1 MHQHCA
7 GWLVLH
13 EIAPTPDSHVPQAG
27 LQFDF
32 DQFELKKGRRMANTH
47 ESLLDKVAAL
57 VPSIDTVPGIE
68 GGAPLAEMMPALP
81 EPPQADP
88 DMQLVLDALTA
99 LGGKPIETL
108 TPTEARLQPTPA
120 DAVKRL
126 LQEKGQFPATA
137 QVFSQEISIP
147 GGPLESIPA
156 HVYTPI
162 GEGPFP
168 VILYFHGGGFV
179 LADSKTYEAS
189 ILTLSQGVQAI
200 VVAVD
205 YHLAPEHPFPTQPNE
220 AFAAYQW
227 LRQHAGELNG
237 DRQRI
242 AVAGESAGGNLAVV
256 TSLMAR
262 DKDVPLPLHQLL
274 IYPLV
279 NNDTQNAS
287 YEDNAHAKPLNAAM
301 MHWFFGHY
309 SQPAEAESA
318 YALPDKAH
326 SLKELPPSTII
337 TAEIDPLCEEG
348 RAFAERLQKD
358 GVPVNYRHFDGVAH
372 EFFGMADVVAK
383 AREAQVFAIA
393 ELRKAFN
400 DFQAIH

>member
-1 MHQHCA
+1 MSRKQVYSVIFNQ
-7 GWLVLH
+7 L
-13 EIAPTPDSHVPQAG
+13 ET
-27 LQFDF
+27 
-32 DQFELKKGRRMANTH
+32 KKGRKMANAHSH
-47 ESLLDKVAAL
+47 ESLLDKVVAM
-57 VPSIDTVPGIE
+57 VPSIE
-68 GGAPLAEMMPALP
+68 GAAPLAEMMPPLAA
-81 EPPQADP
+81 PPQADP
-88 DMQLVLDALTA
+88 DMHLVLDALTA

-108 TPTEARLQPTPA
+108 SPAEARQQPTPA
-120 DAVKRL
+120 DAVKRV
-126 LQEKGQFPATA
+126 LQEQGRFPATA
-137 QVFSQEISIP
+137 QVSSHEISIP
-147 GGPLESIPA
+147 GGPLGSMPA
-156 HVYTPI
+156 HVYTPA

-179 LADSKTYEAS
+179 LADSKVYEAS
-189 ILTLSQGVQAI
+189 IIALAQGTRAI
-200 VVAVD
+200 VVSVD

-237 DRQRI
+237 DHQRI

-309 SQPAEAESA
+309 SQPAEAKSA
-318 YALPDKAH
+318 YALPDKAQ
-326 SLKELPPSTII
+326 SLKELPPATII
-337 TAEIDPLCEEG
+337 TAEIDPLYEEG

-393 ELRKAFN
+393 ALRKAFN
-400 DFQAIH
+400 DFKAIH

>member
-1 MHQHCA
+1 
-7 GWLVLH
+7 
-13 EIAPTPDSHVPQAG
+13 
-27 LQFDF
+27 
-32 DQFELKKGRRMANTH
+32 MANTHPH
-47 ESLLDKVAAL
+47 ESLLDKVVAM
-57 VPSIDTVPGIE
+57 VPSIE
-68 GGAPLAEMMPALP
+68 GAAPLAEIMPPLP

-108 TPTEARLQPTPA
+108 SPTEARQQPTPA
-120 DAVKRL
+120 DAVKRV
-126 LQEKGQFPATA
+126 LQQQGRFPATA
-137 QVFSQEISIP
+137 QVSSHEISIP
-147 GGPLESIPA
+147 GGPLGSMPA
-156 HVYTPI
+156 HVYTPV

-179 LADSKTYEAS
+179 LADSKVYEAS
-189 ILTLSQGVQAI
+189 IIALAQGARAI
-200 VVAVD
+200 VVSVD

-287 YEDNAHAKPLNAAM
+287 YENNAHAKPLNAAM
-301 MHWFFGHY
+301 MYWFFGHY

-318 YALPDKAH
+318 YALPDKAQ
-326 SLKELPPSTII
+326 SLKELPPATII
-337 TAEIDPLCEEG
+337 TAEIDPLYEEG
-348 RAFAERLQKD
+348 RAFAERLQND
-358 GVPVNYRHFDGVAH
+358 GVPVAYRHFDGVVH

-393 ELRKAFN
+393 ELRKAF
-400 DFQAIH
+400 DAFKARH

>member
-1 MHQHCA
+1 MQ
-7 GWLVLH
+7 
-13 EIAPTPDSHVPQAG
+13 ERTP
-27 LQFDF
+27 
-32 DQFELKKGRRMANTH
+32 MANTH
-47 ESLLDKVAAL
+47 ESLLDKVVAL
-57 VPSIDTVPGIE
+57 VPSIE
-68 GGAPLAEMMPALP
+68 GAAPLAEMMPPLP

-108 TPTEARLQPTPA
+108 SPAEAREQPTPA
-120 DAVKRL
+120 DAVKRV
-126 LQEKGQFPATA
+126 LQERGQFPATA
-137 QVFSQEISIP
+137 QVSSKEISLP
-147 GGPLESIPA
+147 GGPLGNIPA
-156 HVYTPI
+156 HVYAPA

-168 VILYFHGGGFV
+168 IILYFHGGGFV

-189 ILTLSQGVQAI
+189 ILALAQGVRAI

-205 YHLAPEHPFPTQPNE
+205 YHLAPEHPFPIQPDE

-237 DRQRI
+237 DHQRI

-262 DKDVPLPLHQLL
+262 DKDVPLPIHQLL

-287 YEDNAHAKPLNAAM
+287 YTDNAHAKPLNAAM
-301 MHWFFGHY
+301 MQWFFQHD
-309 SQPAEAESA
+309 SQATEADSA
-318 YALPDKAH
+318 YALPDKAT
-326 SLKELPPSTII
+326 SLKALPPTTLI
-337 TAEIDPLCEEG
+337 TAEIDPLYEEG
-348 RAFAERLQKD
+348 RAFAERLQQD
-358 GVPVNYRHFDGVAH
+358 GVPVSYRHFDGVTH

-383 AREAQVFAIA
+383 AREAQVFAIG
-393 ELRKAFN
+393 ELRKAFAGN
-400 DFQAIH
+400 GKIH

>member
-1 MHQHCA
+1 
-7 GWLVLH
+7 
-13 EIAPTPDSHVPQAG
+13 
-27 LQFDF
+27 
-32 DQFELKKGRRMANTH
+32 MANTH

-137 QVFSQEISIP
+137 QVSSQEISIP

-189 ILTLSQGVQAI
+189 ILALSQGVQAI

-393 ELRKAFN
+393 ELRKAF
-400 DFQAIH
+400 DAFKARH